1 MPSSLQSPRR
11 LYSAVIVVEILTV
24 AALWLLGRIYR

>member
-1 MPSSLQSPRR
+1 MPSLLEPPSR